1 MNVRS
6 NRFLLH
12 LVYDIVYVV
21 CYNQFSL
28 TYQCLV
34 SKHKKTMYVYKYNC
48 TSHLSKHTT
57 YYRRLPVCARKLT
70 SSHVSVLVFS
80 GSCNFVVAY
89 VYIRQVLCTFTLQY
103 IYNSSDEPLRKLTF
117 QQDTVWPTS
126 RIGII
131 HTGKIMVS
139 VCNHL
144 VVTIMGNNARIPT
157 IC

>member
-1 MNVRS
+1 MNVRL

-21 CYNQFSL
+21 CYNQLSL

-48 TSHLSKHTT
+48 TLHLSKHTT

-70 SSHVSVLVFS
+70 SSHVSVLVQFFFCLCLHPA
-80 GSCNFVVAY
+80 GSVHIHIA
-89 VYIRQVLCTFTLQY
+89 IY